1 MRVLVTGGAGF
12 IGFHTCSQLLKQGHQ
27 VIVLDDLST
36 GKITNIQDLA
46 RDELTFIKG
55 DILDDEALINAL
67 DGVDSVIHLAAK
79 VSVRESIDNPS
90 LTSRTNV
97 HGFINVADKARLL
110 GVKRIV
116 YASSAAIYGD
126 VQGAVHGYGWP
137 TCHPAWHPRPDHG
150 QSTDDPEA
158 VYQPISP
165 YGLDKLTDERYAALF
180 NKLYGIQTIG
190 LRYFNVYG
198 PRQDPTS
205 HYAGVIGKFISLALS
220 DQPLTIFGDGEQCR
234 NFVYVD
240 DIARVNVAAA
250 TGQGGFANFQGFV
263 NVAKPDGVVTLN
275 QMVRKLNK
283 IIGKPI
289 AVNYVDPVVGDIRTS
304 IPQLNMFV
312 SLFDEHSSMRP
323 LDEGL
328 VHLVDFLKS

>member
-12 IGFHTCSQLLKQGHQ
+12 IGFHTVTQLLKQGHE

-36 GKITNIQDLA
+36 GKITNVQDA
-46 RDELTFIKG
+46 AHDELTFIQG

-67 DGVDSVIHLAAK
+67 DGVESVVHLAAK

-90 LTSRTNV
+90 FTSRTNV
-97 HGFINVADKARLL
+97 HGFINVLDKARLL
-110 GVKRIV
+110 GVKRVV
-116 YASSAAIYGD
+116 YASSAAVFGD
-126 VQGAVHGYGWP
+126 TPGGFTA
-137 TCHPAWHPRPDHG
+137 
-150 QSTDDPEA
+150 SSDDETLLLE
-158 VYQPISP
+158 PISP
-165 YGLDKLTDERYAALF
+165 YGLDKLTNEHYASLF
-180 NKLYGIQTIG
+180 NKLYGLQTIG

-198 PRQDPTS
+198 PRQDPKS
-205 HYAGVIGKFISLALS
+205 HYAGVIGKFISLALN
-220 DQPLTIFGDGEQCR
+220 DQPLTIFGDGEQRR

-240 DIARVNVAAA
+240 DVAKVNAAAA
-250 TGQGGFANFQGFV
+250 TGSFNTFQGYV

-283 IIGKPI
+283 IVGKPI
-289 AVNYVDPVVGDIRTS
+289 SVNYVDPVPGDIRISQPSLNKFTS
-304 IPQLNMFV
+304 LYA
-312 SLFDEHSSMRP
+312 EHASMRP

>member
-27 VIVLDDLST
+27 VVILDNLST

-46 RDELTFIKG
+46 HDELTFING
-55 DILDDEALINAL
+55 SILDNEALINAL
-67 DGVDSVIHLAAK
+67 DGVESVIHLAAK

-90 LTSRTNV
+90 HTSLTNV

-110 GVKRIV
+110 GVNRIV
-116 YASSAAIYGD
+116 YASTAAIYGD
-126 VQGAVHGYGWP
+126 VQGGFQGFGHSA
-137 TCHPAWHPRPDHG
+137 
-150 QSTDDPEA
+150 DDPEA
-158 VYQPISP
+158 VHKPISP
-165 YGLDKLTDERYAALF
+165 YGLDKLTDENYAALF
-180 NKLYGIQTIG
+180 NMLYGIQTIG

-205 HYAGVIGKFISLALS
+205 HYAGVIGKFISLALN
-220 DQPLTIFGDGEQCR
+220 DQPLTIFGDGEQRR
-234 NFVYVD
+234 NFVYVE
-240 DIARVNVAAA
+240 DIARVNAAAA
-250 TGQGGFANFQGFV
+250 TGQGGFATFQGFV

-289 AVNYVDPVVGDIRTS
+289 AVNYVDPVVGDIRAS
-304 IPQLNMFV
+304 IPVLNTFV
-312 SLFDEHSSMRP
+312 SLFDDHASMRP
-323 LDEGL
+323 LDDGL